1 MSDGLKQQ
9 GAENPEQFTGLK
21 RSKIMKAAAGMGAI
35 IYAGK
40 MIFKEAGFLRGL
52 KALWYLNKKNGFI
65 CSSCAWPDP
74 DDERSQIAEYCE
86 NGAKATAEETTTK
99 KLTASFFTENAV
111 KDLAMLSD
119 HEIGK
124 KGRIAQP
131 MYLPK
136 GSSHYQTISWNDVFK
151 KIGAALNNLASPDEA
166 IFYTSGRTSN
176 EAAFLYQ
183 LFVREYGT
191 NNLPDCSNMCHE
203 SSGIALT
210 ESLGVGKGSVKLDD
224 LYEAEVIIILGQN
237 PGTNHPRMLSALQKA
252 KTNGATIISINPL
265 PETGLMGFKNPH
277 Q

>member
-1 MSDGLKQQ
+1 M
-9 GAENPEQFTGLK
+9 
-21 RSKIMKAAAGMGAI
+21 
-35 IYAGK
+35 
-40 MIFKEAGFLRGL
+40 
-52 KALWYLNKKNGFI
+52 WHLNKKGGFD
-65 CSSCAWPDP
+65 CPSCAWPDP
-74 DDERSQIAEYCE
+74 DDERSAIAEYCE
-86 NGAKATAEETTTK
+86 NGAKAVAEEATTK

-111 KDLAMLSD
+111 KDLAALSD

-136 GSSHYQTISWNDVFK
+136 GSSHYQPISWDDAFK

-203 SSGIALT
+203 SSGVAL
-210 ESLGVGKGSVKLDD
+210 GR
-224 LYEAEVIIILGQN
+224 IIGYW
-237 PGTNHPRMLSALQKA
+237 
-252 KTNGATIISINPL
+252 
-265 PETGLMGFKNPH
+265 
-277 Q
+277 